1 MELIP
6 APKRDGDVVEQAIV
20 DLEEQYVG
28 SAVQASLQLYGLHFG
43 NPEISQ
49 PYRLHNRGF
58 H

>member
-28 SAVQASLQLYGLHFG
+28 SAVQASLQLYRLHFG
-43 NPEISQ
+43 
-49 PYRLHNRGF
+49 RLV
-58 H
+58 